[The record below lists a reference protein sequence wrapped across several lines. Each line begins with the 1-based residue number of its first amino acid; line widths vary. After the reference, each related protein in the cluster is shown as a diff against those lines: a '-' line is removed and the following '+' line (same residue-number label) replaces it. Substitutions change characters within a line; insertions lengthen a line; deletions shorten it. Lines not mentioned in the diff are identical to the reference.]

1 LWAPGRYIL
10 FAVTAEPLI
19 PLADEIAALIGW
31 LDARYGR
38 GVALAEPATSK
49 GEGFDS
55 DVYLVRFS
63 GDALPEEWRRP
74 LVLRI
79 KSDGDRLDEARHE
92 AATQAWLANRGY
104 PAPRVLEVFAP
115 GALLDR
121 PAQVMER
128 APGALMLD
136 SVVSKP
142 WRALRAVRQL
152 ASLHVQLHTM
162 PIDDFPV
169 GDDLLDRR
177 LRLPRH
183 AAEELGDESLR
194 AGLDRVMALAP
205 RLRESPP
212 SVCHGD
218 FHPLNVLLDGE
229 HATVIDWTD
238 AGIGDRHGDV
248 ARTLVLFDVAAIAAS
263 NAGERVALRAAG
275 PRLGKA
281 YRRAYHRALPL
292 DPERVNLWKP
302 VHLLHGWSQALS
314 LHAGMF
320 DRGDGHDDRHDRVP
334 PKMVAELD
342 RRFHAAIARV
352 SP

>member
-1 LWAPGRYIL
+1 MSQE
-10 FAVTAEPLI
+10 V
-19 PLADEIAALIGW
+19 AALV
-31 LDARYGR
+31 ARLGER
-38 GVALAEPATSK
+38 FGGGVALAEPATSK

-63 GDALPEEWRRP
+63 GAALPDEWRRP
-74 LVLRI
+74 LVLRV
-79 KSDGDRLDEARHE
+79 KSDAERLEEAQLE
-92 AATQAWLANRGY
+92 AATQAWLADRGY

-115 GALLDR
+115 GALVDR

-136 SVVSKP
+136 RVVSKP
-142 WRALRAVRQL
+142 WRALGAVRQL

-162 PIDDFPV
+162 ATDDFPA

-183 AAEELGDESLR
+183 AAEELGNEALR
-194 AGLDRVMALAP
+194 AGLDRVVALAP
-205 RLRESPP
+205 RLRDSPP

-218 FHPLNVLLDGE
+218 FHPLNVLLDGDR
-229 HATVIDWTD
+229 AMVIDWTD

-263 NAGERVALRAAG
+263 NAAERLALRAAG
-275 PRLGKA
+275 PRLGNM
-281 YRRAYHRALPL
+281 YRRAYQRALPL
-292 DPERVNLWKP
+292 DPDRVNLWKP
-302 VHLLHGWSQALS
+302 VHLLHGWSQVLS
-314 LHAGMF
+314 LHAGLF
-320 DRGDGHDDRHDRVP
+320 DRGVDHDDRHDRVP
-334 PKMVAELD
+334 PAMVTELE
-342 RRFHAAIARV
+342 RRFQAALAHA